1 MTNNEITKELVLDRL
16 DYNPESGLIT
26 WKKVV
31 RKQSTVGRVTGSL
44 DVSGYVQVN
53 IGGGHVMKGHRIAW
67 LFAYGDWPDGHI
79 DHINGDRADNRIAN
93 LRVVTNAINC
103 QNKRKPLPSNKSGYL
118 GVSWSKNVKKWLA
131 SCMLNRKQY
140 RAGYFDDP
148 EVAHQAYLKLKRE
161 LHEGCT
167 I

>member
-1 MTNNEITKELVLDRL
+1 MADLEFAKMMVLDRL
-16 DYNPESGLIT
+16 SYDGETGAISWKKSRFQSKIGSVVNCVDVGGYIQVNVGNGLI
-26 WKKVV
+26 
-31 RKQSTVGRVTGSL
+31 L
-44 DVSGYVQVN
+44 
-53 IGGGHVMKGHRIAW
+53 KGHRIAW
-67 LFAYGDWPDGHI
+67 LFAYGEWPDGHI
-79 DHINGDRADNRIAN
+79 DHINGIRNDNRVCN

-118 GVSWSKNVKKWLA
+118 GVSLHKPSNKWLA

-148 EVAHQAYLKLKRE
+148 EDAHRAYLQLKRK